1 MIDDEH
7 DIAELIAMD
16 PNELSPQE
24 FEWWCIN
31 CRQYLDLTQEDLL
44 AVILGQDTVAEILR
58 RR

>member
-1 MIDDEH
+1 MDA
-7 DIAELIAMD
+7 AELESLIQMD
-16 PNELSPQE
+16 PNELSPRE

-44 AVILGQDTVAEILR
+44 SVILGHDTVAEILR